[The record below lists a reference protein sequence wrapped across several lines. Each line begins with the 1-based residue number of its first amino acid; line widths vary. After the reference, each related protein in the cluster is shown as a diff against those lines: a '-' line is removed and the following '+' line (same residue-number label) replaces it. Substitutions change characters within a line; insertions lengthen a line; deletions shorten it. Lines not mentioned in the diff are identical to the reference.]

1 MIQFR
6 SQQRMT
12 EERPAVNMTSMIDIM
27 FINLLFFMAL
37 FVYFQFESELSITVP
52 AADQSKAGVRT
63 GEIIVNVMKD
73 GSVVVHRK
81 KMGLPELEHLL
92 RRSSELYPEQEV
104 VLRADRK
111 AYHEQVVTVLDVCAR
126 AKIWNISFAATQD
139 GQ

>member
-1 MIQFR
+1 MDT
-6 SQQRMT
+6 QQLLATRFGDLV
-12 EERPAVNMTSMIDIM
+12 ELGLLQVFAASGAIGLLIGLER
-27 FINLLFFMAL
+27 
-37 FVYFQFESELSITVP
+37 ERHKE
-52 AADQSKAGVRT
+52 SKAGVRT

-111 AYHEQVVTVLDVCAR
+111 AYHEQVVPGLHVCAR